1 MRISVNGDP
10 REIRAAGNVAALVAE
25 LGLEPSMVLVEQNG
39 TALRRTEWA
48 SAALSDG
55 DRIEILQV
63 AAGG

>member
-1 MRISVNGDP
+1 MRISVNGDQKQ
-10 REIRAAGNVAALVAE
+10 IQDAKTVAALVAE
-25 LGLEPSMVLVEQNG
+25 LGLEPSMVLVEHNG

>member
-1 MRISVNGDP
+1 MRISVNGDQKQ
-10 REIRAAGNVAALVAE
+10 IQDAKTVAALVAE
-25 LGLEPSMVLVEQNG
+25 LGLEPSMVLVEHNG
-39 TALRRTEWA
+39 TALRRAEWA